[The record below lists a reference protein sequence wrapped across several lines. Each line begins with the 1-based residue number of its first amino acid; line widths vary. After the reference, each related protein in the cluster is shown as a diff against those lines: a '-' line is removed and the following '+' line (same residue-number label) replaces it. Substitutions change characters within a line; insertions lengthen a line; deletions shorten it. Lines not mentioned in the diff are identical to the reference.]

1 MLVKPNKNSVY
12 VIDEMERSLHPNL
25 FKHFIE
31 LLNQY
36 QEISNIQVIF
46 TTHQSEIMSQDLFRR
61 DQIWFVESD
70 KNNDSKIYSLDT
82 FNERFDKKISKAYL
96 EGRYGAIPQFKS
108 FNINELE

>member
-1 MLVKPNKNSVY
+1 M
-12 VIDEMERSLHPNL
+12 
-25 FKHFIE
+25 
-31 LLNQY
+31 LNQY
-36 QEISNIQVIF
+36 QKKSNIQVIF

-61 DQIWFVESD
+61 DQIWFIERD

>member
-1 MLVKPNKNSVY
+1 M
-12 VIDEMERSLHPNL
+12 
-25 FKHFIE
+25 
-31 LLNQY
+31 LNQY
-36 QEISNIQVIF
+36 QKKSNIQVIF

-61 DQIWFVESD
+61 DQIWFVEKD

-108 FNINELE
+108 LHINELEQL